1 MTVTKLSDDEPVREP
16 WRPYVL
22 LGLALLA
29 VGFAAWRPIPVGV
42 WHDDGVYMLVGKAL
56 AEGHGF
62 SYQGVVGAPPAV
74 KFPPIYP
81 LLVAGAW
88 TVFRDI
94 GPVTLA
100 LTLANLVFLA
110 AAGALLARAFRIGAG
125 LPRPVALLAGG
136 LAIVSADVLRTSSAV
151 LSEPLFLLLVAWSL
165 TLWPRPLGEGA
176 QNHDGSRGWLLL
188 GGVLLLMVG
197 TRAAGLPFVA
207 GFALAA
213 ALSVGLRPAALL
225 AAPAVV
231 GWLAWTGWAAGRAR
245 EVPADMAD
253 LLGPYSGWLREQI
266 MNDPASFLAR
276 FPAHAMGVAERVLIL
291 LLPRTESPWL
301 WLAAFPLL
309 VLLVAGWSEARRR
322 LPPLA
327 WCALGYAALLLLW
340 PYLGRRLVVPL
351 HVVLVGFIALGG
363 YPFARRREP
372 SAVASRV
379 TPANRLRWLG
389 AAAIVWAGF
398 YSVVTTVRIADEWP
412 TAGYVLRAQRLAG
425 GVEAMTRTVPGDA
438 VVGAPEFWAG
448 LHLHGGWTV
457 APSVL
462 FDPASTDLEAP
473 SWGSPE
479 AQERLWRS
487 AGIEYLLLEQGGLLH
502 GATLD
507 RLEARCPGAIAVLA
521 RVPPML
527 VVRLPWATREGA
539 ATDGASDGAS
549 GACPPAA

>member
-1 MTVTKLSDDEPVREP
+1 MTVTKLSDDERGREP

-29 VGFAAWRPIPVGV
+29 VGLAAWRPIPVGV

-74 KFPPIYP
+74 KFPPFYP

-88 TVFRDI
+88 TVFRNI

-110 AAGALLARAFRIGAG
+110 GAGALLARALRTGAG
-125 LPRPVALLAGG
+125 LPRPIALLAGG

-151 LSEPLFLLLVAWSL
+151 LSEPLFLFLVASSL
-165 TLWPRPLGEGA
+165 VLWPRAVGEA
-176 QNHDGSRGWLLL
+176 EHDHDGSRGWLLL
-188 GGVLLLMVG
+188 GAALLLMVG

-213 ALSVGLRPAALL
+213 ALSVGLRPALLL
-225 AAPAVV
+225 AAPSAV
-231 GWLAWTGWAAGRAR
+231 GWVAWSGWAAGRAR

-266 MNDPASFLAR
+266 LNDPASFVAR
-276 FPAHAMGVAERVLIL
+276 FPAHAAGVAERVLIL
-291 LLPRTESPWL
+291 LLPRTESPWI
-301 WLAAFPLL
+301 WLAALPLL
-309 VLLVAGWSEARRR
+309 ALLAAGWSEARRR
-322 LPPLA
+322 FPPLA
-327 WCALGYAALLLLW
+327 WCALAYAALLLLW

-351 HVVLVGFIALGG
+351 HVVAVGLIALGG
-363 YPFARRREP
+363 YRYSGRLEP
-372 SAVASRV
+372 SAASPRV
-379 TPANRLRWLG
+379 TAPGRHRWLV
-389 AAAIVWAGF
+389 AAAIAWAGF

-412 TAGYVLRAQRLAG
+412 TAGYVIRAQRLAG

-521 RVPPML
+521 RVPPMM
-527 VVRLPWATREGA
+527 VVRLPWAIQEGVTRDA
-539 ATDGASDGAS
+539 AMDG
-549 GACPPAA
+549 CPPPG

>member
-1 MTVTKLSDDEPVREP
+1 MTVTKLSDDERVREP

-29 VGFAAWRPIPVGV
+29 IGLAAWRPIPVGV

-74 KFPPIYP
+74 KFPPVYP

-88 TVFRDI
+88 MLLRDI
-94 GPVTLA
+94 GPATLA

-110 AAGALLARAFRIGAG
+110 GAGALLARALRTGAG
-125 LPRPVALLAGG
+125 LPRPIALLAGG

-151 LSEPLFLLLVAWSL
+151 LSEPLFLLLVAASL
-165 TLWPRPLGEGA
+165 ALWPRAVGA
-176 QNHDGSRGWLLL
+176 RALDRDSSRAWMLL
-188 GGVLLLMVG
+188 GMTLLLMVG

-213 ALSVGLRPAALL
+213 ALSVGLRPALLL
-225 AAPAVV
+225 AAPPAV
-231 GWLAWTGWAAGRAR
+231 GWVAWTGWAAGRAR

-266 MNDPASFLAR
+266 LNDPAGFVAR
-276 FPAHAMGVAERVLIL
+276 FPAHAAGVAERILIL

-301 WLAAFPLL
+301 WLAGLPLL
-309 VLLVAGWSEARRR
+309 ALLVAGWSEARRR

-327 WCALGYAALLLLW
+327 WCTLGYAALLLLW

-351 HVVLVGFIALGG
+351 HIASVGLIALGG
-363 YPFARRREP
+363 FRLSGTPERSAASSRR
-372 SAVASRV
+372 ASRSR
-379 TPANRLRWLG
+379 PRWLA
-389 AAAIVWAGF
+389 AAAIAWAGF
-398 YSVVTTVRIADEWP
+398 YAVVTTVRIAEEWP
-412 TAGYVLRAQRLAG
+412 TAGYVIRAQRLAG
-425 GVEAMTRTVPGDA
+425 GVEAMTRTVPADA

-462 FDPASTDLEAP
+462 FDPASRDLEAP

-521 RVPPML
+521 RVPPMM
-527 VVRLPWATREGA
+527 VVRLPWAIRGGA
-539 ATDGASDGAS
+539 ASDP
-549 GACPPAA
+549 CPPSD